1 MKTRKTHQKVIKPL
15 AAILV
20 LAACV
25 LALAVIPAR
34 ADPVAVSPISW
45 TCDTSRGACFW
56 FANLLGDDQ
65 SDSMIKRSGGE
76 EPMTLQVNFDTGVYA
91 SSLRIDWKSAGD
103 QTTIGYKYRDG
114 AETVFYSGNTINTYQ
129 TETVSL
135 DDARELEYLYF
146 LGNDASPS
154 GEKYFY
160 IDYVV
165 AFEDGAS
172 TETPTATSTATETPT
187 ATDAPTE
194 TPTATDLPTDVPTAT
209 DLPTDV
215 ATATDLPTAV
225 PTATDLPTDVATAT
239 DLPTDVPTATQT
251 NTPDPL
257 TPTITPTDTP
267 DVGRFIEL
275 TGGEHFR
282 IERTLTY
289 GEVAI
294 ATALLAILLVLALL
308 FIFLVVAKYLP

>member
-215 ATATDLPTAV
+215 ATATDLPT
-225 PTATDLPTDVATAT
+225 
-239 DLPTDVPTATQT
+239 DVPTATQT